1 MALENP
7 VGAGRLTITF
17 HRCNE
22 LRKVEFLGQSPAVRF
37 HLDTQKDVV
46 KGPAH
51 HHGNHE
57 PVWNWSYTYEL
68 KGDEHELRL
77 EVVHEALIG
86 HAFIAKAE
94 IPLQTLVANPGETTF
109 KLTFEKDDEQQTGGY
124 IIISNRWEPF
134 GQPAQQQFAPP
145 QQPMFVPPPQPTFVP
160 PPQPAQPMFVPPP
173 QPDSFQAMAQ
183 EIALLERVRSG
194 QVHRLALQG
203 SNGRWMHANEHHKV
217 HFASPQPSQ
226 TSIWHVQHHEGRVML
241 RSAHG
246 KFLAAYGDGEVRA
259 DRDEHS
265 HNERFLVEEL
275 GNGRIA
281 LRTHHGT
288 YLGADGEGPVVQ
300 RANLGPH
307 EQFFLQ
313 IID

>member
-7 VGAGRLTITF
+7 IGAGRLTITF
-17 HRCNE
+17 HRCRD
-22 LRKVEFLGQSPAVRF
+22 LRKVELLGQSPAVRF
-37 HLDTQKDVV
+37 HLDTQRDVV
-46 KGPAH
+46 KGPTH

-86 HAFIAKAE
+86 HAFIAKTE
-94 IPLQTLVANPGETTF
+94 IPLQLLIANPGETTF
-109 KLTFEKDDEQQTGGY
+109 KLTYEKDSEQQTGGY

-134 GQPAQQQFAPP
+134 GQPMQQQ
-145 QQPMFVPPPQPTFVP
+145 FVPPPQPVFVPPPQPMQPVFMPPPQPAFVP
-160 PPQPAQPMFVPPP
+160 PPQPA
-173 QPDSFQAMAQ
+173 SFQAVAQ
-183 EIALLERVRSG
+183 EMALLGRIQSG
-194 QVHRLALQG
+194 QVHRIALQG
-203 SNGRWMHANEHHKV
+203 SNGRWLHANEHHKV
-217 HFASPQPSQ
+217 HFAAPEVSHA
-226 TSIWHVQHHEGRVML
+226 SIWNVQHHEGRVVL

-246 KFLAAYGDGEVRA
+246 KLLSAYGDGRVNA

-265 HNERFLVEEL
+265 QNERFLIEEL

-281 LRTHHGT
+281 LRSHHGT

-300 RANLGPH
+300 RGSLGPH